1 MSWQEPYHARSVELS
16 SQCKLSFPSGAGL
29 VTALPQETGGRG
41 GILSAIVSQCPTMNA
56 SLS

>member
-16 SQCKLSFPSGAGL
+16 SQCKLSFPIAVGL

-41 GILSAIVSQCPTMNA
+41 GMLSAIVG
-56 SLS
+56 